1 MSSVE
6 IPGVGLCGWPH
17 TAAVPCQL
25 QTCPLAGCPPGE
37 DRGTVGT
44 PSVGTVTAGLRAQCR
59 GNVHQPHLGHSGS
72 CGSSIPPHGKAA
84 ITAPLPSQHA
94 RHPHKVPPMGPM
106 YKGFSQPWGKPGM
119 LPLGVCAQPP
129 RCGAARAAGIG
140 AHLGWSRTGDG
151 LSPGMTLKA
160 GLAMHVSSGPGLCSW
175 LRGLTFLVP
184 LGFPNSISQAPF
196 PVLTSVSSAAPPEWR
211 FLGPG
216 LLDMALQARFCR
228 HTLPEVSPR
237 LSVVLPSCFPGLSP
251 SARCQ
256 QRASLTSTAPSGN
269 YKTHYLFGKTLC
281 KDQEK
286 GWNPFSSRRPETA
299 CPPRLLFS
307 MPALSRVKAVGAFV
321 IKMAIVE
328 PGNKFNIIK
337 GAGRVSLIC
346 CSSKKSVSCFR
357 TKQNKTKKK
366 LGRSR

>member
-1 MSSVE
+1 M
-6 IPGVGLCGWPH
+6 
-17 TAAVPCQL
+17 
-25 QTCPLAGCPPGE
+25 
-37 DRGTVGT
+37 
-44 PSVGTVTAGLRAQCR
+44 
-59 GNVHQPHLGHSGS
+59 
-72 CGSSIPPHGKAA
+72 
-84 ITAPLPSQHA
+84 
-94 RHPHKVPPMGPM
+94 
-106 YKGFSQPWGKPGM
+106 
-119 LPLGVCAQPP
+119 
-129 RCGAARAAGIG
+129 
-140 AHLGWSRTGDG
+140 
-151 LSPGMTLKA
+151 
-160 GLAMHVSSGPGLCSW
+160 
-175 LRGLTFLVP
+175 
-184 LGFPNSISQAPF
+184 
-196 PVLTSVSSAAPPEWR
+196 LTSVSSPAPPEWR
-211 FLGPG
+211 FLGHG
-216 LLDMALQARFCR
+216 LLDTDLQAWFSR

-237 LSVVLPSCFPGLSP
+237 LDASVVVPSRFPGLSP

-286 GWNPFSSRRPETA
+286 GWNSFSSRRPETA

-357 TKQNKTKKK
+357 KKK
-366 LGRSR
+366 NWEEAGEKGRGGSSP